1 MRYGITFMS
10 LRKYCAYLHSTIF
23 PKSFDLACVTQFSKI
38 GFTNLSQPNSL
49 SNAEYESVSN
59 RTLELLADSFE
70 QLPERF
76 TLDKEYDVE
85 HAYGVLKVTFGPQ
98 VGTYIIN
105 RQAPNKQLWL
115 SSPRSGPKRYDYIP
129 SMRLWIYK
137 HDGKSLHSLLS
148 EEISAI
154 VGGDVEF
161 PS

>member
-1 MRYGITFMS
+1 MRY
-10 LRKYCAYLHSTIF
+10 STIF
-23 PKSFDLACVTQFSKI
+23 QHLRKPCTLYITHVAKI
-38 GFTNLSQPNSL
+38 RLTNISCPNSL
-49 SNAEYESVSN
+49 SDAEYERVSTK
-59 RTLELLADSFE
+59 TLELLADSFE

-76 TLDKEYDVE
+76 ALNKEYDVE
-85 HAYGVLKVTFGPQ
+85 HAYGVLKITFGPQ

-115 SSPRSGPKRYDYIP
+115 SSPQSGPKRYDYIP

-154 VGGDVEF
+154 VGGPVEF
-161 PS
+161 QT